1 MNIFVEYTYRRTQT
15 MTIKK
20 SFVYLAM
27 AIFLLAFCPSLPAG
41 SALMAAEGSFLDE
54 SFPDGLVNADQ
65 QEFPM
70 AEIEGKIIGLYFSAS
85 WCRGCAAFSRILV
98 PFHEKHKDSFEVILV
113 GFDNNSADMHAYMK
127 DYGMSWAAIPYESS
141 ARLAMKEKF
150 NVTEIPQM
158 FILTS
163 SGRVLTL
170 DGYKQVQV
178 MGDEALEH
186 WQKLAAAE

>member
-1 MNIFVEYTYRRTQT
+1 

-20 SFVYLAM
+20 SFVYLVM
-27 AIFLLAFCPSLPAG
+27 AIFILISGQSLTAN
-41 SALMAAEGSFLDE
+41 SAVLAAETSFLDE
-54 SFPDGLVNADQ
+54 AFPDGLLDADQ

-98 PFHEKHKDSFEVILV
+98 PFHEKNREAFEVILV

-127 DYGMSWAAIPYESS
+127 EYGMNWAAIPYDSS

-178 MGDEALEH
+178 MGDEALGH